1 MGIGIEISLL
11 ARLPFQI
18 TCTSYKVSLIPDTT
32 CTTMFLSKLLNAADH
47 PYLMGKGGRMGNNNP
62 GSMQGMTMKS
72 LKHHTALQPLFIIM
86 GAGIIFV
93 AAYIGRLASKTTD
106 VNWSKNKDLGDHMG
120 YYNNRQ
126 FKWFNPSGTD
136 YSKIS
141 DNRPNYRE

>member
-1 MGIGIEISLL
+1 MGEKGKAAIFSTSQLYPSAIGIQISHLT
-11 ARLPFQI
+11 RLPFEI
-18 TCTSYKVSLIPDTT
+18 TCISYKVFLISDIT

-93 AAYIGRLASKTTD
+93 AAYIGR
-106 VNWSKNKDLGDHMG
+106 
-120 YYNNRQ
+120 
-126 FKWFNPSGTD
+126 
-136 YSKIS
+136 
-141 DNRPNYRE
+141 